1 MAADDPKLALR
12 VTRTYASPREAVFRA
27 LTAPE
32 AVKEW
37 FVPKAARWV
46 GEPEIDARPGGRY
59 RFTVAQDTRRWTIHG
74 TYREVKPPERL
85 VFTWEWEDDPD
96 RKDAG
101 DTLVTIEL
109 RERGAGTEVVLTHER
124 FPNVRARREH
134 EAGWRE
140 VLETIGRGLER
151 G

>member
-1 MAADDPKLALR
+1 
-12 VTRTYASPREAVFRA
+12 
-27 LTAPE
+27 
-32 AVKEW
+32 
-37 FVPKAARWV
+37 
-46 GEPEIDARPGGRY
+46 
-59 RFTVAQDTRRWTIHG
+59 
-74 TYREVKPPERL
+74 VKPPERL

-109 RERGAGTEVVLTHER
+109 RERGTGTEVVLTHER
-124 FPNVRARREH
+124 FPNERARREH
-134 EAGWRE
+134 EAGWGE